1 MKVGDKVDLTIGR
14 ISRLGFTVLI
24 NREVEGLLYKNEL
37 YVKLAEGDEV
47 VGYIK
52 KLREDGGIDVSLQPI
67 GFKKTLVENEIKV
80 LDALKKT
87 EEGFLPLHDKS
98 SPEDIKY
105 QMNMSKKAFKS
116 SIGGLYRLKLIVIE
130 SDGIRLVQH

>member
-52 KLREDGGIDVSLQPI
+52 KLREDGGIKPRHP
-67 GFKKTLVENEIKV
+67 LVLV
-80 LDALKKT
+80 AL
-87 EEGFLPLHDKS
+87 LHH
-98 SPEDIKY
+98 E
-105 QMNMSKKAFKS
+105 
-116 SIGGLYRLKLIVIE
+116 
-130 SDGIRLVQH
+130 HH